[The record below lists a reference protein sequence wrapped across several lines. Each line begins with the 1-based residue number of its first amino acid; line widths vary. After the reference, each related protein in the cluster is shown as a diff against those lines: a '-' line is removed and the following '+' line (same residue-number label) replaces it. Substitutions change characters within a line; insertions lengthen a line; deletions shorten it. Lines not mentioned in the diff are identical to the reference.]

1 MLRVEMA
8 AALPTNR
15 APFTLAEVL
24 AATGGR
30 LVRDGVAAEKAGG
43 LGRAPSGL
51 GTSCVG
57 VSTDTR
63 TLAEGQA
70 FVALVGP
77 RFDGHDHLETAAR
90 AGASIL
96 VVSREAHVLPG
107 PAIVRVDDGVKALGD
122 LARAHRRRWARSR
135 SAKSRRWVVAI
146 TGSAGKTTTRRVATR
161 LLAASGFSVHA
172 TAENLNNQIG
182 VPLTLLGLD
191 DGHDIAVVEIGTNL
205 RGEIATNTAVAE
217 PDVGVLTLVADAHG
231 EGLGSAWA
239 IAVEKGDLLA
249 ALPRDGIAIANG
261 DDARSTAQ
269 LLRSPASTW
278 VTYGEDPSCDVAL
291 VARQVR
297 GAAGQH
303 LSLRILGRHPVVRP
317 LLDVDVALLGKAG
330 VSAVLAAAAIVDA
343 VSAVGCPTSEVASAA
358 LSDPSI
364 REPGRLSPVVVDGG
378 MIVIDD
384 SYNANPASMIA
395 SVDAAREVA
404 RAEERSLVLVL
415 GEMYELGAES
425 EALHERVGRVAALAR
440 PREMICVKGEAV
452 RYHEAAKRYAVP
464 STLVADADAA
474 IAEAKRRVGR
484 GDVVLVKGSN
494 GVGLARVAAA
504 LRGGAS

>member
-8 AALPTNR
+8 GPLPTNR

-24 AATGGR
+24 AATGGQLER
-30 LVRDGVAAEKAGG
+30 EGIGEVKGG
-43 LGRAPSGL
+43 LGAGPAGI

-63 TLAEGQA
+63 SLADGQA
-70 FVALVGP
+70 FIALTGP

-96 VVSREAHVLPG
+96 IVSRDANVLPG
-107 PAIVRVDDGVKALGD
+107 PAIVRVADGVRALGD

-135 SAKSRRWVVAI
+135 SAKGRRWVVAI
-146 TGSAGKTTTRRVATR
+146 TGSAGKTTTRRVAAR
-161 LLAASGFSVHA
+161 LLEAAGASVHA
-172 TAENLNNQIG
+172 TSANLNNQIG

-191 DGHDIAVVEIGTNL
+191 DTHDVAVVEIGTNM
-205 RGEIATNTAVAE
+205 RGEIATNVAVAE

-261 DDARSTAQ
+261 DDARSAAQ
-269 LLRSPASTW
+269 LLRSPAATW
-278 VTYGEDPSCDVAL
+278 TTYGEEPSCDVAL
-291 VARQVR
+291 VARQIR
-297 GAAGQH
+297 GVDGQH
-303 LSLRILGRHPVVRP
+303 VSLRILGRKPVVRP
-317 LLDVDVALLGKAG
+317 LLEVDVALLGKAG

-343 VSAVGCPTSEVASAA
+343 VTITGCPSSDVASKV
-358 LSDPSI
+358 LSAPDI
-364 REPGRLSPVVVDGG
+364 REPGRMSPAIGPDGV
-378 MIVIDD
+378 IVIDD
-384 SYNANPASMIA
+384 AYNANPASMVA
-395 SVDAAREVA
+395 SIEAAREVA
-404 RAEERSLVLVL
+404 RAEGRSLVLVL
-415 GEMYELGAES
+415 GEMYELGKES
-425 EALHERVGRVAALAR
+425 DALHDKVGRVAALAR
-440 PREMICVKGEAV
+440 PREVIAVKGAAA
-452 RYHEAAKRYAVP
+452 RYHEAAKRYAVGGAF
-464 STLVADADAA
+464 VADADAA
-474 IAEAKRRVGR
+474 IVEARQRVAA

-494 GVGLARVAAA
+494 GVGLAKVAAA